1 MIKIRM
7 NEKYNILET
16 YQLPSELPR
25 DRKEE
30 NDEDESRDLRL
41 TLLGINSLSSI
52 VGNDFPVDEVRL

>member
-1 MIKIRM
+1 MIIKM
-7 NEKYNILET
+7 NEKYNNLET

>member
-1 MIKIRM
+1 MTKM
-7 NEKYNILET
+7 KMKEKENNLET

-25 DRKEE
+25 DKKEE

>member
-1 MIKIRM
+1 MKGKE
-7 NEKYNILET
+7 NNLET

-25 DRKEE
+25 DKKEE
-30 NDEDESRDLRL
+30 NDDDESRDLRL

>member
-1 MIKIRM
+1 MKGKE
-7 NEKYNILET
+7 NNLET

-25 DRKEE
+25 DKKEE
-30 NDEDESRDLRL
+30 KDDDESRDLRL

>member
-1 MIKIRM
+1 MIIRM
-7 NEKYNILET
+7 NEKYNNLET

>member
-1 MIKIRM
+1 MK
-7 NEKYNILET
+7 EKENHWET

-25 DRKEE
+25 DKKEE

>member
-1 MIKIRM
+1 M
-7 NEKYNILET
+7 NEKYNNLET

>member
-7 NEKYNILET
+7 NEKYNNLDT
-16 YQLPSELPR
+16 HQLPSELPR

>member
-1 MIKIRM
+1 MK
-7 NEKYNILET
+7 EKENNLET

-25 DRKEE
+25 DKKEE